1 MQAIAGGPGLVE
13 RLAAVKPREWPALAA
28 GFLLFFLLFVA
39 YMMLRPV
46 RETMGIA
53 GGVDNLQ
60 WLFLATFLATLAFI
74 PIFGVLARMIPR
86 RLLLPA
92 SYVFAAATLAALG
105 IAFNLRLGGVWTGR
119 IFYVWLSVINLFLVS
134 VAWSVMSDVFR
145 SAQARRLFGP
155 IAAGASL
162 GGIVGPLASGL
173 LVASMG
179 YGGLLILSSALLLG
193 TIPCALYLFRWHGRE
208 GRQAESDNARQ
219 AIGGNM
225 VEGLRLILRS
235 PYLLGIALFVVLL
248 ASVSTFLYLEQ
259 ARIVE
264 QALPD
269 PVSQTQLFA
278 AIDAGVQ
285 LLTILVQLF
294 ATGRVAQKFG
304 LPALLASIPLA
315 MVAGFIA
322 LSLLT
327 ALPMLILVVALRRV
341 GEYALVRPGR
351 EMLFT
356 TVDQPSRYKAKNI
369 IDTVVY
375 RGGDAA
381 SAWISTGV
389 QAVGASPLIA
399 GAVFAVAW
407 AVTGLALGRRFEG
420 AAEAPHH

>member
-1 MQAIAGGPGLVE
+1 MQAIAGGPGLAE

-105 IAFNLRLGGVWTGR
+105 IAFNLRPGEVWTGR

-162 GGIVGPLASGL
+162 GGIAGPLASGL

-193 TIPCALYLFRWHGRE
+193 TIPCTLYLFRWHGRE
-208 GRQAESDNARQ
+208 GGQAESDNARQ

-269 PVSQTQLFA
+269 PVSRTQLFA

-381 SAWISTGV
+381 SAWISTSV

-407 AVTGLALGRRFEG
+407 TVTGLALGRRFEG
-420 AAEAPHH
+420 AAEVARN